1 MALAAG
7 KLRHR
12 VTLEEQVTTTNE
24 FGETEVS
31 WVGFAQVWAAIE
43 PLSAREYIQAEAMQS
58 NVSARITLRW
68 RPELKASMRIVHK
81 DTIYNPAGILADPV
95 SGQEY
100 ATIPVST
107 GVNQG

>member
-12 VTLEEQVTTTNE
+12 VWLESQQPVTNS
-24 FGETEVS
+24 FGETEIQ
-31 WVGFAQVWAAIE
+31 WVPFAQTWAAIE
-43 PLSAREYIQAEAMQS
+43 PLSAREYLQAEAMQS

-68 RPELKASMRIVHK
+68 RPALKASMRIVHNG
-81 DTIYNPAGILADPV
+81 TVYNPAGILADPV

-100 ATIPVST
+100 VTIPCST
-107 GVNQG
+107 GVNEG